1 MDQLVAV
8 DDIRTDLLEL
18 AVQLAPFEMPLLD
31 AHGATLAEDVYA
43 GERLVLKSGSKIESI
58 HIGLAASIG
67 RNSLPTLPH
76 PRVVVISA
84 GDDLIEPGQSLQDF
98 EDEFE
103 SNSWM
108 LTTAVKEAGATG
120 FRVHAI
126 PESHQELK
134 EVVEDQ
140 LVRAD
145 LIVISGESKD
155 ESFEMIAKV
164 LQELGEVKIVKPAL
178 SNSGLMCYGVIGPD
192 RTPVITLPGDP
203 LAAALACEIF
213 VRPMIRTMYGAANIF
228 RRKMK
233 AKLGGEIK
241 SPQGERSYIRAALT
255 KKSGLTAH
263 VLPDQEHLISLSNA
277 TALVIVDESVTSIS
291 DGQEVEILIL
301 DRGSN

>member
-8 DDIRTDLLEL
+8 DDIRSDLMEL

-43 GERLVLKSGSKIESI
+43 GERLVLQSGSKIGSI

-126 PESHQELK
+126 PESHEELK

-140 LVRAD
+140 LVRSD

-178 SNSGLMCYGVIGPD
+178 SDSGLMCYGVIGPD

-203 LAAALACEIF
+203 LGAALACEIF
-213 VRPMIRTMYGAANIF
+213 VRPMIRTMYGAASVF

-233 AKLGGEIK
+233 ATLSGEII
-241 SPQGERSYIRAALT
+241 SHPGERAYVRAALT
-255 KKSGLTAH
+255 KKDRLTAH

-277 TALVIVDESVTSIS
+277 SALIVVDENVTSLS
-291 DGQEVEILIL
+291 SGSEVEILVL

>member
-8 DDIRTDLLEL
+8 DDIRSDLMEL

-43 GERLVLKSGSKIESI
+43 GERLVLQSGSKIGSI

-108 LTTAVKEAGATG
+108 LITAVKEAGATG

-126 PESHQELK
+126 PESHEELK

-140 LVRAD
+140 LVRSD

-155 ESFEMIAKV
+155 ESFEMISKV
-164 LQELGEVKIVKPAL
+164 LQELGEIKIAKPAL
-178 SNSGLMCYGVIGPD
+178 ADSGWMCYGSIGPD
-192 RTPVITLPGDP
+192 RTPVVTLPGDP
-203 LAAALACEIF
+203 IAAALACELF
-213 VRPMIRTMYGAANIF
+213 VRPMIRSMYGSSSPF
-228 RRKMK
+228 RRKML
-233 AKLGGEIK
+233 AKLGGEIESK
-241 SPQGERSYIRAALT
+241 PGERAYVRAALT
-255 KKSGLTAH
+255 KKDGLKAH
-263 VLPDQEHLISLSNA
+263 VLPDQGHLISMSNA
-277 TALVIVDESVTSIS
+277 SALIVVNEDSTHLPEGS
-291 DGQEVEILIL
+291 EVEILIL